1 MRKFLVVGCG
11 GSGGATLAYM
21 MDQLR
26 SEVAAKGVDRIPDG
40 WQFIHIDVPVSPESE
55 APGLGSVRDLGG
67 TYYGTGASGV
77 SYAELDH
84 RVSQLLRQ
92 TNSLGS
98 IATWSPRTPEE
109 VDVPISA
116 GAGQYRSIG
125 RMITLNKAAMV
136 RQSLEEAWKR
146 LFKVETDGEMADL
159 LFKMPALGSFN
170 PEDPPIVIVVSSMAG
185 GAGASM
191 AIDVCRLLTLIPGL
205 SSTLMGVFMVS
216 ADLFDGLPQ
225 AARTGVR
232 ANSLAMLGEIV
243 AAQSGA
249 AREHDVALLEALGHQ
264 NGDGERVPFARVFPV
279 GRYIG
284 AQGTQFGD
292 GSAQAVYRGLGRGL
306 AAMMSS
312 GSATKQFVAY
322 DLGNTGALPMD
333 RDHFGWGVTGNSL
346 PWGSFGFASLSMGRE
361 RYREYAAQRLARTA
375 VDRLIA
381 GHMQKGSTAS
391 PSQQIDVLLGSQWA
405 RICADLS
412 LPADTGKPDTGKP
425 DTGPML
431 DWFLGTAYPREQ
443 VEGTARTLVES
454 QLSSFIPSPGGVAA
468 AQWLPVLKTKLRERR
483 SAMAAGVSQAAH
495 QWAYGWQQSFVEHL
509 IAVTEGAVATFGV
522 PFATAML
529 DRVEEHLSN
538 TVIKGLEELSKRGPQ
553 DIASV
558 PQDFEAK
565 IGAIRG
571 AISNGQDVVDQL
583 SGSYRKVFR
592 DGLAA
597 QSAGLAGQILATS
610 ASGLTGPLKAS
621 LNEGH
626 TLLANAK
633 ASNDQH
639 TGIANLA
646 TEIYGAWPSDHDAK
660 VPNRFDVANN
670 EVLLTRSSDFPAQYQ
685 GDVMLAVQTPG
696 DEALNFVGA
705 RATAI
710 GQIIGGTWRTTGA
723 ARPPLGLITQSAPWR
738 TAVFAVNPITNA
750 VQVPTNAQFD
760 VHVRPA
766 EVLARARQFV
776 GRPMESFDRFCNVS
790 LGEFVK
796 GIGATESEIAGRR
809 RDISSKF
816 RDALTLARPF
826 VSVNT
831 TAVLTMHGT
840 EMAYRYKF
848 SDIPFDKIQVV
859 VNELTAAL
867 ESTPAIDS
875 SSFDNLREALSDTE
889 GVTKIDIF
897 GSYPNYSPIVFDSI
911 LEPVAKEWAMM
922 PTMGRSDFWKWR
934 RSRPLTAA
942 LPMGAEERR
951 AMVGGWFIGQIV
963 GHIRIPEAPYTTG
976 VQIWDPETTRWVG
989 FPNPLLTPPT
999 SKGFAN
1005 YDWLPAV
1012 LESILLAISRA
1023 HEAPVM
1029 GSLRAYRL
1037 LRELSDAGSQEPAG
1051 GLLEGSA
1058 KNTIGAW
1065 LATGVTAG
1073 GLPSRVP
1080 NIASAQTGQERL
1092 ELTRVWLQGIEK
1104 LAGEQFLAA
1113 GESGATGGG
1122 AFSAITSRAQAS
1134 STPIFHDVA
1143 GDVFVEVRK
1152 ILGMLEEALAVG
1164 SGVGPLPVAA
1174 QSPPERPEDFTLP
1187 EGGVF

>member
-1 MRKFLVVGCG
+1 
-11 GSGGATLAYM
+11 M

-26 SEVAAKGVDRIPDG
+26 SELAAKGVDRIPDG

-84 RVSQLLRQ
+84 SVSQSLRQ
-92 TNSLGS
+92 KNGLGL
-98 IATWSPRTPEE
+98 IATWSPRSPEE

-125 RMITLNKAAMV
+125 RMITLNKATTV

-146 LFKVETDGEMADL
+146 LFSVETNGEMADL
-159 LFKMPALGSFN
+159 LQKMPALGSFN
-170 PEDPPIVIVVSSMAG
+170 SEDPPIVLVVSSMAG

-216 ADLFDGLPQ
+216 ADLFDSLPPS
-225 AARTGVR
+225 ARTGVR

-243 AAQSGA
+243 ATQSGA

-279 GRYIG
+279 GRYVG
-284 AQGTQFGD
+284 AQRTQFGD
-292 GSAQAVYRGLGRGL
+292 GSAQTVYRGLGRGL

-322 DLGNTGALPMD
+322 DLGNTGALSMD

-381 GHMQKGSTAS
+381 GHMQEGSTAS
-391 PSQQIDVLLGSQWA
+391 SNQQIDVLLGSQWA
-405 RICADLS
+405 RICADLG
-412 LPADTGKPDTGKP
+412 LPVDTGKPL
-425 DTGPML
+425 TGPELL

-468 AQWLPVLKTKLRERR
+468 AQWLPALKTKLRERK

-495 QWAYGWQQSFVEHL
+495 QWAYGWQQSFVKRL
-509 IAVTEGAVATFGV
+509 ITVTEGAVATFGV
-522 PFATAML
+522 PFGTAML
-529 DRVEEHLSN
+529 DRVEAHLAN
-538 TVIKGLEELSKRGPQ
+538 TVIKGLDELAKRGPQ

-565 IGAIRG
+565 VGAIRG

-583 SGSYRKVFR
+583 TGTYRKVFR

-597 QSAGLAGQILATS
+597 QSAGLAGQILANS
-610 ASGLTGPLKAS
+610 ASGLTGPLKTS

-626 TLLANAK
+626 HLLQNAK
-633 ASNDQH
+633 ASDAQH
-639 TGIANLA
+639 TGLAHLA
-646 TEIYGAWPSDHDAK
+646 TDIYGAWPSDHDAA

-670 EVLLTRSSDFPAQYQ
+670 EVLLTRSSDFPAQFQ
-685 GDVMLAVQTPG
+685 GDVVLAVQEPG

-705 RATAI
+705 RATAV

-738 TAVFAVNPITNA
+738 TAVFAVNPITNDFE
-750 VQVPTNAQFD
+750 VPTNAQFD

-766 EVLARARQFV
+766 EVLDRARQFV

-816 RDALTLARPF
+816 RAALTLARPLI
-826 VSVNT
+826 SVNT
-831 TAVLTMHGT
+831 TAVLTMHRT

-848 SDIPFDKIQVV
+848 SDIPFDQIQVV
-859 VNELTAAL
+859 VDELTSAL

-911 LEPVAKEWAMM
+911 LEPVAKDWAVM
-922 PTMGRSDFWKWR
+922 PTQGRSGFWKWR

-951 AMVGGWFIGQIV
+951 AMVGGWFIGQII
-963 GHIRIPEAPYTTG
+963 GQIRIPEAPFTTG
-976 VQIWDPETTRWVG
+976 VQIWDRETTSWVG

-999 SKGFAN
+999 SKGFAT

-1012 LESILLAISRA
+1012 LESILLAITRA

-1029 GSLRAYRL
+1029 GSLRPYRL

-1051 GLLEGSA
+1051 GLLGGSA
-1058 KNTIGAW
+1058 KNIIGAW
-1065 LATGVTAG
+1065 LATGATAG
-1073 GLPSRVP
+1073 GMPSRVP
-1080 NIASAQTGQERL
+1080 NAASAQTGQERV

-1143 GDVFVEVRK
+1143 GDVFVEVRE
-1152 ILGMLEEALAVG
+1152 ILGMLDEALAVG
-1164 SGVGPLPVAA
+1164 SGAGLAPTAA
-1174 QSPPERPEDFTLP
+1174 QAAPERPEDFTLP